1 MKSKFL
7 FVALTSLL
15 TMTVFNSCE
24 KEDDDDTGGGGVINN
39 NTITAKV
46 ENGSDYNGEIN
57 LVKALI
63 VTGERRNPQTG
74 HYEWTGHEVGSSSY
88 SNGGFTLKL
97 LESVDDRYLQPGT
110 DELPEGLTISN
121 PDVKIGFVT
130 IVAYDESG
138 AEIGSFELYS
148 EDYEGI
154 LLYADGNVSVTG
166 SSAYDDER
174 TYNLQLKKGWN
185 TVYVVGDDEAT
196 TQTPSR
202 LKWYFDYN

>member
-1 MKSKFL
+1 MKSKSKFL
-7 FVALTSLL
+7 WAALMSLML
-15 TMTVFNSCE
+15 MAVFNSCE
-24 KEDDDDTGGGGVINN
+24 KEDDDDTGGGVVSN

-46 ENGSDYNGEIN
+46 ENGSDYNEEIN

-74 HYEWTGHEVGSSSY
+74 QYEWAGHEVGSGSY
-88 SNGGFTLKL
+88 SKGGFTLKL
-97 LESVDDRYLQPGT
+97 SASVEDQYLEYLE
-110 DELPEGLTISN
+110 DEFPDGLTISD
-121 PDVKIGFVT
+121 PDVKIAFVT

-154 LLYADGNVSVTG
+154 LLYADGNVSITG
-166 SSAYDDER
+166 TSADEEEM

-185 TVYVVGDDEAT
+185 TVYGNDDRIT
-196 TQTPSR
+196 TQTPAG